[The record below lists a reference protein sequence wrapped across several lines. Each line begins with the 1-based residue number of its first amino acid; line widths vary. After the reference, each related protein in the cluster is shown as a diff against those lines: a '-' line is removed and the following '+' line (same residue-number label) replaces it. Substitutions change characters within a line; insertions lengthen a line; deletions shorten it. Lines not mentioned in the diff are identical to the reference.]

1 MKPYIDRTNLNN
13 VVLKVGR
20 SHKFEVDIRG
30 EPAPK
35 VVWTFGDD
43 LKLANNDFI
52 KIDNRDYHS
61 DIYLNKLTRKHSGKY
76 IITATNASGKDSVT
90 VDVTVLGKYL
100 QTDTLFIIYDGV
112 FS

>member
-30 EPAPK
+30 EPPPK
-35 VVWTFGDD
+35 VVWTFADD
-43 LKLANNDFI
+43 FTLKNDDHI

-76 IITATNASGKDSVT
+76 TITATNTSGKDSVQ
-90 VDVTVLGKYL
+90 VDVTVLGKE
-100 QTDTLFIIYDGV
+100 
-112 FS
+112 

>member
-1 MKPYIDRTNLNN
+1 MNN

-20 SHKFEVDIRG
+20 SHKYEVDIRG

-35 VVWTFGDD
+35 VVWTFGAE
-43 LKLANNDFI
+43 LKLSNNDNI

-76 IITATNASGKDSVT
+76 TITATNPSGKDSVE
-90 VDVTVLGKYL
+90 VDVTVLGKRMY
-100 QTDTLFIIYDGV
+100 Y
-112 FS
+112 